1 MTLGEKLRRL
11 REDKGLKQNEAAV
24 ALGISNV
31 NLNRYET
38 DKHDPD
44 LDTIIKLSNFYD
56 VSTDYLLGKCADLN
70 THSRPATL
78 ALSRSDNPEDDL
90 PEEALKQLEDY
101 IGLLRLKYKKK
112 AGLTFCCQPALVL
125 SYYHKFRGF
134 ICVTFTILPKTNTL
148 LLNIKN

>member
-1 MTLGEKLRRL
+1 MTLGEKLRKL
-11 REDKGLKQNEAAV
+11 REGKGLKQNEAAT
-24 ALGISNV
+24 ALGLSNV

-56 VSTDYLLGKCADLN
+56 VSTDYLLGKSDVSHE
-70 THSRPATL
+70 HSYPATL
-78 ALSRSDNPEDDL
+78 VLHRTDNPEDDL

-112 AGLTFCCQPALVL
+112 PD
-125 SYYHKFRGF
+125 
-134 ICVTFTILPKTNTL
+134 
-148 LLNIKN
+148 